1 METMLKFDRQGLLPV
16 VIQDHATG
24 EVLMVAFM
32 NEEAFH
38 LTRQTGYTHFFS
50 RSRNAIW
57 RKGEQSGN
65 IQEVR
70 DIFVNCEENSLLIR
84 VVQHGEAACHTG
96 YRSCYHRRLLPDD
109 TYETIAER
117 LFDPAVVY
125 DTTHE
130 TPSASKN
137 NFPIAEETTHNED
150 RNVVVPLAGTR
161 GEADTTGGAG
171 TRGEVDTKGGL
182 DSRPHAEEL
191 QKLDAEMRQLYGV
204 YLYLRDHDLSEQ
216 SNTSRLLQE
225 HSHSYLVARL
235 ADELQELADVQSGE
249 HVHSGRQP
257 DTILEGSQVGY
268 WLLLLAVT
276 NNMRYDDFMPH
287 ASILSGCYEHSNDSD
302 EKVIEQRQEC
312 LDLLIANEPSTI
324 VQGLGLGFALIG
336 WACEKAGVSP
346 LAPAEFDLEQMRR
359 KGLVKS

>member
-1 METMLKFDRQGLLPV
+1 MLKFDRQGLLPA
-16 VIQDHATG
+16 VIQDHVTG

-65 IQEVR
+65 VQEVR
-70 DIFVNCEENSLLIR
+70 DIFVNCEENSLLIH

-96 YRSCYHRRLLPDD
+96 YRSCYHRRLRQDD
-109 TYETIAER
+109 TYEIVAER

-125 DTTHE
+125 GVASVPPH
-130 TPSASKN
+130 PSDAIN
-137 NFPIAEETTHNED
+137 RFPTED
-150 RNVVVPLAGTR
+150 Q
-161 GEADTTGGAG
+161 
-171 TRGEVDTKGGL
+171 
-182 DSRPHAEEL
+182 
-191 QKLDAEMRQLYGV
+191 QKLETEMRQLYGV

-225 HSHSYLVARL
+225 HSQSYLVARL

-268 WLLLLAVT
+268 WLLLLAAT
-276 NNMRYDDFMPH
+276 CNLRYDDFMPH
-287 ASILSGCYEHSNDSD
+287 AAILSGYDEQNGDGD
-302 EKVIEQRQEC
+302 EKAIELRQQC
-312 LDLLIANEPSTI
+312 LNLLTTHEPSTI

-336 WACEKAGVSP
+336 WACARAGVSP
-346 LAPAEFDLEQMRR
+346 LAPTEFDLEQMRR
-359 KGLVKS
+359 KGLVK